1 MWGSCG
7 GSTGGEFMDETRALV
22 GGVALPLLLST
33 LGLLIVWWGTA
44 KRGQRWGEDEA
55 AQRQDRARVV
65 ASSWVVALAAV
76 VGVLAGFWRSDWPP
90 TGARGWLP
98 VVLGGVAVL
107 AAGAGLPRVGA
118 PVALL
123 CPALL
128 GAGLW
133 LIARNKVKN
142 TWGPW
147 EAAAWIG
154 VCAVLVTMAWAAL
167 TKAGRS
173 RGWYPWLL
181 LVGVGVCAS
190 VTIVL
195 TGHIDPALMA
205 GGVCG
210 VVGGGV
216 LTGLLRPRVRGGA
229 GVGLAGASL
238 GVLMFYA
245 CALGTTPVACGVLIT
260 LAVLL
265 AGLVSPDDT
274 AGAVGGKGRLVRA
287 LAPAGLG
294 AASIV
299 VAIMNQPA

>member
-1 MWGSCG
+1 
-7 GSTGGEFMDETRALV
+7 MDESRALIA
-22 GGVALPLLLST
+22 GVALPLVLS
-33 LGLLIVWWGTA
+33 LIGLLVVWWGSA

-55 AQRQDRARVV
+55 AQRQDRMRVV
-65 ASSWVVALAAV
+65 ASSWVIALAAV
-76 VGVLAGFWRSDWPP
+76 AGVLAGFWKSDWPP

-98 VVLGGVAVL
+98 VVMAGVAVL
-107 AAGAGLPRVGA
+107 AAGTGLPRVGA
-118 PVALL
+118 VVALL
-123 CPALL
+123 CPVLL

-133 LIARNKVKN
+133 LVARNKVKN

-147 EAAAWIG
+147 EAAVWIG
-154 VCAVLVTMAWAAL
+154 VSAVLVTMAWASL

-210 VVGGGV
+210 VLGGGV
-216 LTGLLRPRVRGGA
+216 LAGLWRPRVRGGA

-260 LAVLL
+260 LAVLA

-274 AGAVGGKGRLVRA
+274 AGMVGAKGRLVRGV
-287 LAPAGLG
+287 APAVLG
-294 AASIV
+294 AASV
-299 VAIMNQPA
+299 VIALLNQPA

>member
-1 MWGSCG
+1 
-7 GSTGGEFMDETRALV
+7 MDETRALV
-22 GGVALPLLLST
+22 GGVGVPLVLST
-33 LGLLIVWWGTA
+33 LGLLIVWWGSAT
-44 KRGQRWGEDEA
+44 RGRRWGEDEA
-55 AQRQDRARVV
+55 AQRRDRGRVV
-65 ASSWVVALAAV
+65 ASSWVIALAAAA
-76 VGVLAGFWRSDWPP
+76 GVLVGFWRSDWPP

-98 VVLGGVAVL
+98 VVLAGVAVL
-107 AAGAGLPRVGA
+107 AAGAGLPRIGA
-118 PVALL
+118 VIALA

-133 LIARNKVKN
+133 LIARNKVRN

-147 EAAAWIG
+147 EAAAWIA
-154 VCAVLVTMAWAAL
+154 VSAVLVTMAWAAL

-210 VVGGGV
+210 VLGGGV
-216 LTGLLRPRVRGGA
+216 LAGFLRPRVRGGA

-245 CALGTTPVACGVLIT
+245 CALGTTPVACGVLIVMAA
-260 LAVLL
+260 LV

-274 AGAVGGKGRLVRA
+274 AGAVSAKGRLTRA
-287 LAPAGLG
+287 LPPAVLG
-294 AASIV
+294 AASV
-299 VAIMNQPA
+299 VIALLNQPA

>member
-1 MWGSCG
+1 
-7 GSTGGEFMDETRALV
+7 MDETRALI
-22 GGVALPLLLST
+22 GGVTLPLMLST
-33 LGLLIVWWGTA
+33 LGLLIVWWRSA
-44 KRGQRWGEDEA
+44 KRGERWGEDEA
-55 AQRQDRARVV
+55 AQRKDRARVV
-65 ASSWVVALAAV
+65 ASSWVIALAAV
-76 VGVLAGFWRSDWPP
+76 AGVLAGFWRSDWPP
-90 TGARGWLP
+90 SGARNWLP
-98 VVLGGVAVL
+98 VVLIGVAIL

-118 PVALL
+118 IVALV
-123 CPALL
+123 CPVLL

-133 LIARNKVKN
+133 LIVRNKARS

-147 EAAAWIG
+147 EAAGWIG
-154 VCAVLVTMAWAAL
+154 VSAVLVTMAWAAL

-181 LVGVGVCAS
+181 LAGVGVCAS

-216 LTGLLRPRVRGGA
+216 IAGFVRPRVRGGA
-229 GVGLAGASL
+229 GVGFAGASL

-245 CALGTTPVACGVLIT
+245 CTLGTTPVACGVLVT
-260 LAVLL
+260 LAALA

-274 AGAVGGKGRLVRA
+274 AGAVGAKGRLLRA
-287 LAPAGLG
+287 LGPAVLG
-294 AASIV
+294 MASVV
-299 VAIMNQPA
+299 VALLNQPA

>member
-1 MWGSCG
+1 MS
-7 GSTGGEFMDETRALV
+7 LV
-22 GGVALPLLLST
+22 LST
-33 LGLLIVWWGTA
+33 LGLLTVWWGSA
-44 KRGQRWGEDEA
+44 GRGQRWGEDAA
-55 AQRQDRARVV
+55 AQRRDRGRVV
-65 ASSWVVALAAV
+65 ASSWVIALAAV
-76 VGVLAGFWRSDWPP
+76 VGVLAGFWTSDWPP

-98 VVLGGVAVL
+98 LVLAGVAVL
-107 AAGAGLPRVGA
+107 AAGAGLPRIGA
-118 PVALL
+118 MIALACPV
-123 CPALL
+123 LL

-133 LIARNKVKN
+133 LIARNKAKN

-147 EAAAWIG
+147 EASAWI
-154 VCAVLVTMAWAAL
+154 VVSAVLVTMAWAAL

-173 RGWYPWLL
+173 RGAYPWLL

-210 VVGGGV
+210 VLGGGV
-216 LTGLLRPRVRGGA
+216 LTGLFRPRVRGGA

-245 CALGTTPVACGVLIT
+245 CALGTTPIACGVLIVMAA
-260 LAVLL
+260 LV

-274 AGAVGGKGRLVRA
+274 AGAVSAKGRLVRA
-287 LAPAGLG
+287 FAPAVLG
-294 AASIV
+294 AASV
-299 VAIMNQPA
+299 VIALLIQPT

>member
-1 MWGSCG
+1 
-7 GSTGGEFMDETRALV
+7 MDETRALV